1 MANNGGELTRRVAWL
16 VLVPLIGLA
25 SCTFRGRNDITR
37 SDVRV
42 TVEDLTPR
50 FLAFFDSANA
60 AGADADQRWV
70 LWKRLYHFAAIPP
83 TPFGDT
89 LARRLL
95 DSAWSRYSGSL
106 TRIRQGVA
114 ALPVKPEVVLQ
125 RVTRLLRCGE
135 GARVRLTVFV
145 GGFEANAFA
154 FIGPDRIPV
163 VAIPIEAGDA
173 TRSMTHEFAHA
184 VHRGGCTAFSA
195 DYDQSLGELVVSE
208 GLAMRVVEQ
217 LVPGHDAAYYT
228 TAAPGWLQAAE
239 AQRIGIL
246 RGIREHAAEHGTAQ
260 RFTFGRGTTGVTREA
275 YYAGW
280 ILVGVMQ
287 SEFGMSLHD
296 IAVTPATEYPELV
309 RRAIDRAMAGVHR
322 APGRSSTK

>member
-1 MANNGGELTRRVAWL
+1 MADNGGESTRRVAWV
-16 VLVPLIGLA
+16 VLVPLIALA
-25 SCTFRGRNDITR
+25 SCTFQARNDIGPGE
-37 SDVRV
+37 VRV

-60 AGADADQRWV
+60 AGADADQRWA

-95 DSAWSRYSGSL
+95 DSAWSRYPAAL
-106 TRIRQGVA
+106 TRIRQGA
-114 ALPVKPEVVLQ
+114 AILPVKPESVLT

-135 GARVRLTVFV
+135 ETRVRLIVFV

-154 FIGPDRIPV
+154 FTGPGQIRV

-260 RFTFGRGTTGVTREA
+260 RFTFGGGTTGVTREA

-287 SEFGMSLHD
+287 SELGMSLHD
-296 IAVTPATEYPELV
+296 IAVTPASEYPELV
-309 RRAIDRAMAGVHR
+309 RRAIDRAIGRVDR
-322 APGRSSTK
+322 TPGP

>member
-1 MANNGGELTRRVAWL
+1 
-16 VLVPLIGLA
+16 
-25 SCTFRGRNDITR
+25 
-37 SDVRV
+37 
-42 TVEDLTPR
+42 
-50 FLAFFDSANA
+50 
-60 AGADADQRWV
+60 
-70 LWKRLYHFAAIPP
+70 
-83 TPFGDT
+83 
-89 LARRLL
+89 
-95 DSAWSRYSGSL
+95 
-106 TRIRQGVA
+106 
-114 ALPVKPEVVLQ
+114 VKPESVLQ

-154 FIGPDRIPV
+154 FTGPDRIPV

-246 RGIREHAAEHGTAQ
+246 RGIHEHAAEHGMAQ
-260 RFTFGRGTTGVTREA
+260 RFTFGGGTTGVTREA

-280 ILVGVMQ
+280 ILVGMMQ
-287 SEFGMSLHD
+287 SELGMSLHD
-296 IAVTPATEYPELV
+296 IAVTPASDYPELV
-309 RRAIDRAMAGVHR
+309 RRGINRAIGGSPSRPAPSADRRYTAANRR
-322 APGRSSTK
+322 ASRQAVTSRWTSR